1 MKYKY
6 SVVMG
11 NKYFASNPSQE
22 YTKEFL
28 KQIREEDLV
37 IYDGKACHAVRII
50 PKKVQTHC
58 LKSLEKM
65 IVICLVM
72 TILLDLTCIGLMD

>member
-1 MKYKY
+1 MEDKY

-11 NKYFASNPSQE
+11 NKYFASAPDQE

-37 IYDGKACHAVRII
+37 IYDGKAC
-50 PKKVQTHC
+50 
-58 LKSLEKM
+58 L
-65 IVICLVM
+65 
-72 TILLDLTCIGLMD
+72 

>member
-1 MKYKY
+1 MEY
-6 SVVMG
+6 
-11 NKYFASNPSQE
+11 KYFASAPDQE

-50 PKKVQTHC
+50 PRKDMNP
-58 LKSLEKM
+58 LFE
-65 IVICLVM
+65 
-72 TILLDLTCIGLMD
+72 ILGEDDGNLFSYDYPKRTNIKQRSKYYAYWQA